1 MNRRIW
7 CIKEKYFISKYAHN
21 Y

>member
-7 CIKEKYFISKYAHN
+7 CIKEK
-21 Y
+21 